1 MNIGGANYVVT
12 RRGNS
17 LKRLTDDGMNKT
29 SAKQQSAFGF
39 SANSASTTY
48 VAAGIYCMNHDRILR
63 FCGSYLLLLSI
74 RSRAQ
79 AAVLRA
85 RNARLK
91 KKPNAVHVRTEYC
104 SFFNRFGKFFNLPS
118 PSIHRASCKPSHA
131 PLRLTSHLINLTVTR
146 LCSPCV

>member
-1 MNIGGANYVVT
+1 MIT

-17 LKRLTDDGMNKT
+17 LKRLTDDGMSKT
-29 SAKQQSAFGF
+29 SAKQQNTFGF
-39 SANSASTTY
+39 SANSASATY
-48 VAAGIYCMNHDRILR
+48 VAAGIHSCMNHDRVLR

-91 KKPNAVHVRTEYC
+91 KKTNAVHVRTEYC

-131 PLRLTSHLINLTVTR
+131 PTKTHE
-146 LCSPCV
+146 PFD